1 MVIVKKEVTMKI
13 FKIIFFMLIA
23 LTISLLNG
31 CSGKDSSSG
40 AYVIKYTFTGTRS
53 ATVTYFNSSD
63 KEVSTTASPPWSYE
77 FNTSD
82 ENHTVKVAAFSLS
95 SGSATVNLYLNGI
108 VKKTGSDGGSYGF
121 NATTG
126 TYKIKDIK

>member
-1 MVIVKKEVTMKI
+1 MKMLRMVFLVVAALAIVL
-13 FKIIFFMLIA
+13 II
-23 LTISLLNG
+23 G
-31 CSGKDSSSG
+31 CSKTNGS
-40 AYVIKYTFTGTRS
+40 ATYTVKYTFTGTTT

-63 KEVSTTASPPWSYE
+63 KEVSTSATPPWSYE
-77 FNTSD
+77 FSTSD
-82 ENHTVKVAAFSLS
+82 ENHGVKVSAFSLS

-126 TYKIKDIK
+126 TYTIKDIK